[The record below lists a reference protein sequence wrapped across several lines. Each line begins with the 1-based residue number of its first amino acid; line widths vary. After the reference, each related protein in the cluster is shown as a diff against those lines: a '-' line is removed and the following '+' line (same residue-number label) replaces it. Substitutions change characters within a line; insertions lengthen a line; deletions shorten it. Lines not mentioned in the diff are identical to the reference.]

1 MPLLIVALTNGGKRM
16 RVLSVQSEQRIDAL
30 NCPEMQDECIEI
42 FQNEKEQLFMAINQS
57 INEKLCVYMHTKDDS
72 WELTG
77 QCEGFLYMKKSR
89 EDNNV
94 LHFVDEEH
102 KQLIFVTQETPPA
115 GINDVGIRHIVIFD
129 FEGSYRNDIK
139 LEYAFREIQKIRR
152 FSNGDFLIH
161 MRDIYFTDKVIQYLL
176 RVNLSGEIVWEYE
189 WEDILIWREDEYDRG
204 RWTYE
209 IYDNVQRV
217 LLLNDNTIALVIPV
231 RDRSTKYKMLNGEGR
246 EIKNEFLQSLSK
258 PHIETDAFEFSWPV
272 WNKSEEGWIILEYLK
287 ESHSFF
293 SSSCLFSRWKLD
305 KDLSLIEKSETKK
318 NYNTI
323 MVEFIIKDKYLLVC
337 HPESD
342 KLIIEPIL
350 FDNQD
355 TQNQIVL
362 KGIHRIRNILEKE
375 DFYIFHVNLKK
386 DWNYAILGVSKD
398 NKIHWKLKYEC
409 HYKHCIYVKDNKL
422 FLYTRN
428 CISQMRVYNLDE

>member
-1 MPLLIVALTNGGKRM
+1 MALTNGGKRM
-16 RVLSVQSEQRIDAL
+16 KVLAAQSEQRIDAL
-30 NCPEMQDECIEI
+30 NCPEMQDKCIEI
-42 FQNEKEQLFMAINQS
+42 LQNEKEQLFMAINQS

-77 QCEGFLYMKKSR
+77 QCEGFLYMKKSI

-102 KQLIFVTQETPPA
+102 KQLIFVVQETPPA
-115 GINDVGIRHIVIFD
+115 GIDDVGNRHIVIFD
-129 FEGSYRNDIK
+129 FEGNYRNDIK
-139 LEYAFREIQKIRR
+139 LEYAFREIRKIKR

-161 MRDIYFTDKVIQYLL
+161 MRYISHRDLYFIDKATQYLL
-176 RVNLSGEIVWEYE
+176 RVNMSGEIVWEYE
-189 WEDILIWREDEYDRG
+189 WEDILIWHEDEYDRG

-209 IYDNVQRV
+209 MYDNAQRV
-217 LLLNDNTIALVIPV
+217 LLLNDNTIALVIPM
-231 RDRSTKYKMLNGEGR
+231 RDRSTTYKMLNGEGR
-246 EIKNEFLQSLSK
+246 ETKNEFLQSLSK
-258 PHIETDAFEFSWPV
+258 PHFETDAFHFSWPV
-272 WNKSEEGWIILEYLK
+272 WIKSEEGWIILEYLK
-287 ESHSFF
+287 ESHSFY
-293 SSSCLFSRWKLD
+293 SSRCLFSRWKLD

-323 MVEFIIKDKYLLVC
+323 MVEFIIKDKYLFVS

-342 KLIIEPIL
+342 KLIIEQIL
-350 FDNQD
+350 CDNQD
-355 TQNQIVL
+355 TKNQFVL
-362 KGIHRIRNILEKE
+362 KGIYSIRNIIEKG

-409 HYKHCIYVKDNKL
+409 HEKHCIYVKGNKL
-422 FLYTRN
+422 FLFTRN
-428 CISQMRVYNLDE
+428 GISQMTVYNLDK